1 MCLVSPMPPIDTFVQ
16 GMRDGVRSNTQRRR
30 QWVYRKGYQA
40 GQAVRSEL
48 LEELSHVKKQ
58 NNYNEKI
65 QELKTFIKDQKLNIT
80 MLNTHLSELHQELQ
94 KLRRQCVKKGE
105 SMQSVLTVV
114 DDSNR
119 LRLRI

>member
-1 MCLVSPMPPIDTFVQ
+1 MPPIDTFVQ

-65 QELKTFIKDQKLNIT
+65 QELQTFIKDQKLNIT